1 MAQTFTFDIAPG
13 KSVDEIL
20 AKAREAGRGKGIALV
35 GDATKGTFQGAAQG
49 SYSVQDRR
57 LTVTVEKKPVFV
69 PWMMIENALRDVF
82 SA

>member
-1 MAQTFTFDIAPG
+1 MAQTYTIDIAPA
-13 KSVDEIL
+13 KTVDDIL
-20 AKAREAGRGKGIALV
+20 ANARQAGRRNGIAHD

-82 SA
+82 SG